1 MYFRSSATFISGAN
15 HTEPS
20 EGVCGGS
27 NMLDDV
33 DTTFPEIQALSGT
46 VPVNCLTTNCRKNAM
61 LFNIKVRLIKNKRE
75 NF

>member
-1 MYFRSSATFISGAN
+1 
-15 HTEPS
+15 
-20 EGVCGGS
+20 
-27 NMLDDV
+27 MLDDV

-75 NF
+75 NFQKLLYGQNIQT